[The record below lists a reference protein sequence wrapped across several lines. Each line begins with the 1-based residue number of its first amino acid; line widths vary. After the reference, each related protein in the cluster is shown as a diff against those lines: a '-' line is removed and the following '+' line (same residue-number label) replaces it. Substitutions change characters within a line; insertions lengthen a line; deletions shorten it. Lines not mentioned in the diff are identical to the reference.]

1 MYLSELLTCNNEQFV
16 LNCYHLILGREPDEE
31 GFLHHITVL
40 QAGRSRLRIVRGIA
54 RSSEARR
61 RGVRVQGLR
70 GALLWDWLARKSR
83 LGPWLRRIAWIR
95 DADETLKRVWILE
108 ERCGQLLELA
118 AEDAAAGKQRARRS
132 QVEMNEAAGWLSP
145 RGLEIFEELRG

>member
-1 MYLSELLTCNNEQFV
+1 MHLSELFNCSNEQFV
-16 LNCYHLILGREPDEE
+16 LNCYHLMLGREPDEE
-31 GFLHHITVL
+31 GYLHHINML

-61 RGVRVQGLR
+61 RGVRLQGLR
-70 GALLWDWLARKSR
+70 GALLWDWLARKSGV
-83 LGPWLRRIAWIR
+83 GPWLRRIAWAR
-95 DADETLKRVWILE
+95 GVDETLKRVWVLE

-118 AEDAAAGKQRARRS
+118 AEDAAIAKQRGRRP
-132 QVEMNEAAGWLSP
+132 QVEMDEAARWLSP